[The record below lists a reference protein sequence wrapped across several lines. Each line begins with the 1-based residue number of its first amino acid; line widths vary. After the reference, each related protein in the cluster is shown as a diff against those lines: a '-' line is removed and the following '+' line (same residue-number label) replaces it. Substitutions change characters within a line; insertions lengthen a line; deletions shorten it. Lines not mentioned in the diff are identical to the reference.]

1 MNNMPHFL
9 IRISAF
15 LRKEIF
21 EILRQPRLA
30 VTLVGGPFLILAL
43 FGIGYQNKPEALR
56 TLFYL
61 PKGSVLTAQE
71 VKDYATTLGP
81 QLIYAGLTEDKA
93 AAIQKLREG
102 KVDVVVQVPSNA
114 YQTIQASQQAV
125 FILYNDQIDPF
136 QIQYVQ
142 VFGKVYVEE
151 INHRILE
158 RATQQGQNQASTAEK
173 ALADARAQTDALRQ
187 ALANNNPTAASAHQ
201 GQLKSDLARVAA
213 AVDVSAALLNSLQQ
227 TLGGNQNDPAYTAA
241 QNKLDQI
248 RHELNALNQVPSG
261 SDLSSQTQQLTQ
273 LDNNLTQ
280 LQSNL
285 KEFQSISP
293 NVLVSPFRSEAQ
305 TVLSVQPRPSDF
317 FGVSV
322 IVLLLQHVAVT
333 FASLS
338 IVQEN
343 TVGALELFRVSP
355 LSPGETLLGKYLSYM
370 LFLGLLALVLTLLL
384 IFGLGMP
391 LLGSLFYYA
400 LVLAALVFA
409 SLGFGFI
416 ISLLAET
423 DTQAVQYAMIILLTS
438 VFFSGLFMGLEQI
451 WQPVR
456 IISWA
461 MPATYGA
468 AMLRNIM
475 LRGRPPDPELLG
487 GLAAMGAGLFVVAW
501 LLLQRKQKHP

>member
-1 MNNMPHFL
+1 MNNIPHFL

-30 VTLVGGPFLILAL
+30 VTLVAGPFLILAL
-43 FGIGYQNKPEALR
+43 FGIAYQNNPQALR

-61 PKGSVLTAQE
+61 PKGSVLSPQE

-81 QLIYAGLTEDKA
+81 QLVYAGVTEDKA
-93 AAIQKLREG
+93 AAIQKLRAGE
-102 KVDVVVQVPSNA
+102 VDLVVEVPANV
-114 YQTIQASQQAV
+114 YQTILDSQQAV

-136 QIQYVQ
+136 EIQYVT
-142 VFGKVYVEE
+142 VFGKVYVDE
-151 INHRILE
+151 INRRLLE
-158 RATQQGQNQASTAEK
+158 QATQQGQSQASTAQQ
-173 ALADARAQTDALRQ
+173 ALADAHAQAEALRQ
-187 ALANNNPTAASAHQ
+187 ALASNDAAMARMHQ
-201 GQLKSDLARVAA
+201 GQLNTDIAKVAA
-213 AVDVSAALLNSLQQ
+213 AVDISAGLVKDLQQ
-227 TLGGNQNDPAYTAA
+227 TLGADKGNDAYTAV
-241 QNKLDQI
+241 QNNLDQI
-248 RHELNALNQVPSG
+248 RHALDALNQIQSG
-261 SDLSSQTQQLTQ
+261 DNLSSQTQKIADLE
-273 LDNNLTQ
+273 DNMAQ

-285 KEFQSISP
+285 KEFQRISP
-293 NVLVSPFRSEAQ
+293 SVLISPFRSEAE

-317 FGVSV
+317 FGAAV

-343 TVGALELFRVSP
+343 AVGTLELFRVSP

-370 LFLGLLALVLTLLL
+370 LFLGLLTLVLTLLL
-384 IFGLGMP
+384 IFGLRMP
-391 LLGSLFYYA
+391 LLGSPFYYA

-409 SLGFGFI
+409 SLGMGFI
-416 ISLLAET
+416 ISLVAET

-456 IISWA
+456 VISWA

-468 AMLRNIM
+468 AMLRNVM
-475 LRGRPPDPELLG
+475 LRGRTPDPELLG
-487 GLAAMGAGLFVVAW
+487 GLAAMGAGLFVLAW
-501 LLLQRKQKHP
+501 LLLRRRMAHH